1 MEAARADAPPVSN
14 VFHSCPQQNHL
25 SSLRGVQPHSG
36 HRMRGPDGSRLFSF
50 STSRSGTSTVLR
62 AEFPK
67 LVPSSLDNKI
77 WKYQRAKEDGGS
89 RTAVPKQ
96 RNESQNR
103 HSNPSLH
110 FAPVLPLVPERHS
123 AHPRRS
129 QQIWSISYRRYETN
143 PRFSSRYT
151 GRECENEI
159 NQATLPACC
168 YPIYAPNQV
177 VFRARSRLILIDS
190 LTPFVPVGL

>member
-1 MEAARADAPPVSN
+1 MAPG
-14 VFHSCPQQNHL
+14 
-25 SSLRGVQPHSG
+25 SSLSQPRDPVLALFCGQSFQNSSPAVSII
-36 HRMRGPDGSRLFSF
+36 RFGS
-50 STSRSGTSTVLR
+50 TNVLR
-62 AEFPK
+62 KTAG
-67 LVPSSLDNKI
+67 D
-77 WKYQRAKEDGGS
+77 

>member
-1 MEAARADAPPVSN
+1 VRKARRRARL
-14 VFHSCPQQNHL
+14 C
-25 SSLRGVQPHSG
+25 
-36 HRMRGPDGSRLFSF
+36 RMLLYEIEICLYA
-50 STSRSGTSTVLR
+50 V
-62 AEFPK
+62 
-67 LVPSSLDNKI
+67 DNKRDI
-77 WKYQRAKEDGGS
+77 GGGGGS